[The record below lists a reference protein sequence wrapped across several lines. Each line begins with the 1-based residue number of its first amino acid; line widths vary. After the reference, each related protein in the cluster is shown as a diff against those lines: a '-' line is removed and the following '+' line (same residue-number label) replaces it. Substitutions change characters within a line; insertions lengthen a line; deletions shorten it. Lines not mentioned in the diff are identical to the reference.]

1 MNLSEEL
8 WEREIYKILTDTIY
22 NQKIPNSE
30 KNAVF
35 DFDNTLIFGDQ
46 GFNLMYYLILNL
58 KIHAEEEWFWNPEN
72 WKQIPK
78 EEKEKTYELYLS
90 LKKNKDKNS
99 NIELLDQFLKIF
111 EYLEKKS
118 LESAYRWTKI
128 FYSGYSVKELKEYSE
143 ISFQLALKQNFE
155 FLKLPSGIEIQQ
167 GIRINSALYELIQT
181 LLNYNW
187 NIYIITASPEIAIQ
201 AIAKY
206 WNLPEKNVIGMK
218 LKQKKEI
225 LLPEI
230 EEPYTYN
237 YGKYLAFKN
246 IVQDPIYIAVGDSYP
261 DIYLLEN
268 AKISIFVNHAFK
280 EPLLKIAKEK
290 NFLIQN
296 FTIKNE

>member
-8 WEREIYKILTDTIY
+8 WNQEIYNILKNTIN

-58 KIHAEEEWFWNPEN
+58 KIHGEAEWFWNSEN
-72 WKQIPK
+72 WKEIPTK
-78 EEKEKTYELYLS
+78 EKEITYKIYLQTKTS
-90 LKKNKDKNS
+90 QNKNL
-99 NIELLDQFLKIF
+99 NIQLLDQFLKIF
-111 EYLEKKS
+111 EYLEKQS
-118 LESAYRWTKI
+118 LEFAYRWTKI
-128 FYSGYSVKELKEYSE
+128 FYSGFSTKELKEYSE

-155 FLKLPSGIEIQQ
+155 FIKLPSGIEIQQ
-167 GIRINSALYELIQT
+167 GIRINPALYELIQI
-181 LLNYNW
+181 LLKYDW

-201 AIAKY
+201 AISKY
-206 WNLPEKNVIGMK
+206 WNLPEKNIIGMK
-218 LKQKKEI
+218 LKQKNDI

-237 YGKYLAFKN
+237 YGKYLAFRN

-268 AKISIFVNHAFK
+268 AKIPIFVNHAFK
-280 EPLLKIAKEK
+280 EPLLKIAQEK

-296 FTIKNE
+296 FTIKK